1 MEYFGPVQYAAEDG
15 VLCLYRAAVVQVS
28 ALPPSVSDSPR
39 QRSAR
44 AALGGRSLTHWLGFY
59 GGYLG
64 AVPGPG
70 GTVVDIDLRSWAE
83 TSDPDATILRISVVS
98 FPVEQF
104 PSQATLEDIHRRLS
118 PRAGLDPAVSAES
131 VIRMI
136 R

>member
-1 MEYFGPVQYAAEDG
+1 M
-15 VLCLYRAAVVQVS
+15 LYRAAVVQVS

-70 GTVVDIDLRSWAE
+70 GTVVDIDLRSWLRRQIQTRRYCGFPWSVFLSSSFLLKPPSK
-83 TSDPDATILRISVVS
+83 TSTDDFLHVRGWTP
-98 FPVEQF
+98 P
-104 PSQATLEDIHRRLS
+104 
-118 PRAGLDPAVSAES
+118 
-131 VIRMI
+131 
-136 R
+136 